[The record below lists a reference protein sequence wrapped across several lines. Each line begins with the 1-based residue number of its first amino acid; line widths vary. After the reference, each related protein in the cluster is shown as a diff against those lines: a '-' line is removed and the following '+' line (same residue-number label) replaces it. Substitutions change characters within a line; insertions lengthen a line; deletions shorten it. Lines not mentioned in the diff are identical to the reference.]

1 MLTAV
6 KITWLVHQ
14 SPHCEIIIIR
24 YEKHVVLVY
33 VLRIPRLSR
42 RFAKCKQTFVQFSVC
57 SWCITQCIYVY
68 NRYSYVPL
76 YPRGK
81 LMRFKVAWNLIMSN
95 PEISRVHRMADQKF
109 RLNDYSITELFI
121 VSLNGLW
128 IFIL

>member
-6 KITWLVHQ
+6 KITRLVHQ
-14 SPHCEIIIIR
+14 SPCAPSR
-24 YEKHVVLVY
+24 NYNNSLHVVLVY

-42 RFAKCKQTFVQFSVC
+42 RFAKCKQTFVQLSVC

-68 NRYSYVPL
+68 NRYVPL
-76 YPRGK
+76 YLRGK

-109 RLNDYSITELFI
+109 RLNDYSITELFV
-121 VSLNGLW
+121 VSLNGP
-128 IFIL
+128 